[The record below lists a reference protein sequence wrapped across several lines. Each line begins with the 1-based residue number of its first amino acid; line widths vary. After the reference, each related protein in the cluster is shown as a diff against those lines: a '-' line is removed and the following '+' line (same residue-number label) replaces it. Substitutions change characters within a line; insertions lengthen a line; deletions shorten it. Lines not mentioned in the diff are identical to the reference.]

1 MITNAVQN
9 EKSVIADEYYYQS
22 YETGKLTY
30 GDANPDHEDFDSL
43 ADYCF
48 GDGFVEIKIPWQ
60 LLNFSNPSEMQIH
73 DDYYEH
79 YGVENMKIDRMYVG
93 VGDGD
98 GTISLFE
105 KSLKGWGTQVTYHE
119 RLKDSYYI
127 VQQMWAEGVDP
138 AELWQEEDEA
148 SERHHLNITS
158 YERPDDGTSMLEKEA
173 AGELIIEEQNTE
185 IALDDTGGQ
194 GESSVQEVPEP

>member
-1 MITNAVQN
+1 M
-9 EKSVIADEYYYQS
+9 
-22 YETGKLTY
+22 
-30 GDANPDHEDFDSL
+30 
-43 ADYCF
+43 
-48 GDGFVEIKIPWQ
+48 
-60 LLNFSNPSEMQIH
+60 
-73 DDYYEH
+73 
-79 YGVENMKIDRMYVG
+79 
-93 VGDGD
+93 
-98 GTISLFE
+98 
-105 KSLKGWGTQVTYHE
+105 TYHE

-173 AGELIIEEQNTE
+173 AGELAIEGQNGE
-185 IALDDTGGQ
+185 IALDDTDGQ